1 MVKSIL
7 RKHKKNG
14 GEIMAIK
21 QTLKQKA
28 QGAVIGQL
36 LDQAIGYVHKNP
48 EKNFDKLV
56 TTLEKLDKM
65 FPSGNNQFQAFLNWT
80 NANPGSKQWFIE
92 LLSRDVE
99 QIKTF
104 MRNMFV
110 NVSLRWMQT
119 NNELQEKEG
128 VVAPY
133 TILISPT
140 MRCNLRCRGCYA
152 GEYTQEDDLTLDE
165 IRDIINQAKELGT
178 HFFTILGGEPFVR
191 FWELADVFE
200 ENSDCLF
207 QVFTNGTLVS
217 DEVADKLQELKNVV
231 VAFSVNGDKEET
243 DYMRGEG
250 VYEKVLASMERM
262 KKRNLLFGMSLV
274 LTRHNYSLMTDPDFY
289 MSWRDKGVI
298 YAWNFLYMPVGRDPE
313 EAAKFMPSPEQ
324 RYKYGEFIQQFRNEK
339 PIYIMDFWAD
349 APFVHGCI
357 AVGRR
362 YLHINHRGDVEPCI
376 FAHLATDNI
385 RDKSL
390 LECLKSPFFT
400 DIRAHQPH
408 TDNLL
413 RPCMIIDNP
422 QVLRNVV
429 KRNGAK
435 PTHEGAEV
443 IVNELAPTLDA
454 YAAEAAKTLDPIW
467 EAEWQKRIVD
477 MEDRGSSYGEG
488 IDRLQGRIGKEDL
501 KEKMDKLEKHDP
513 DYAKLIMEKE
523 ELAQADYDESPL
535 HKKIIKEKK
544 KVTG

>member
-1 MVKSIL
+1 
-7 RKHKKNG
+7 
-14 GEIMAIK
+14 MAIK

-36 LDQAIGYVHKNP
+36 LDQAIGFVHKNP
-48 EKNFDKLV
+48 QKNFDKLV
-56 TTLEKLDKM
+56 STLEKLDKM
-65 FPSGNNQFQAFLNWT
+65 FPSGNNQFEAFLTWV

-92 LLSRDVE
+92 LLSRDVD
-99 QIKTF
+99 QVKTF

-110 NVSLRWMQT
+110 NVSLKWMQT
-119 NNELQEKEG
+119 NNQLQEMEG

-165 IRDIINQAKELGT
+165 IRDVIKQAKELGT

-217 DEVADKLQELKNVV
+217 EEVADKLKDLKNVV

-262 KKRNLLFGMSLV
+262 KERNLLFGMSLV
-274 LTRHNYSLMTDPDFY
+274 LTRHNYGLMTDPDFY
-289 MSWRDKGVI
+289 MSWRDKGVV

-324 RYKYGEFIQQFRNEK
+324 RYKYGDFIQKFRNEK

-357 AVGRR
+357 AGGRR

-376 FAHLATDNI
+376 FAHFATDNI
-385 RDKSL
+385 REKSL
-390 LECLKSPFFT
+390 LDCLKSPFFT

-443 IVNELAPTLDA
+443 IVNELTPTLDA
-454 YAAEAAKTLDPIW
+454 YAEEAARTLDPIW

-477 MEDRGSSYGEG
+477 IENRGSSYGEG
-488 IDRLQGRIGKEDL
+488 IDRLQGRIDKEGL
-501 KEKMDKLEKHDP
+501 KEKMDKLEKNDP
-513 DYAKLIMEKE
+513 EYAKLIMEKE
-523 ELAQADYDESPL
+523 ELAQADYDESPI
-535 HKKIIKEKK
+535 HKKIIREKK
-544 KVTG
+544 KVTE